1 MAENKKDLTIIEE
14 VEELIF
20 DIRNKIYLTGQ
31 AREAEGKKPYQAA
44 STMQVSDEDENSYQ
58 IRRSLTNAFST
69 LKSLLSEW
77 LQEDRTMSDN
87 RVVAEIDND
96 GQLVLVFKMPLNYN
110 VASVDSLGDGIHSYL
125 VNTAIAEW
133 FTITN
138 KEDAE
143 AYVAHSAISLENIKR
158 ALYKRIRPKRP
169 TY

>member
-1 MAENKKDLTIIEE
+1 MAENKKDLTITEE
-14 VEELIF
+14 VKELIF
-20 DIRNKIYLTGQ
+20 DIQNKTYLTGQ

-44 STMQVSDEDENSYQ
+44 SNMQASDEEENSYQ
-58 IRRSLTNAFST
+58 IRRSLVNAFST

-77 LQEDRTMSDN
+77 LQEERTTSNN
-87 RVVAEIDND
+87 RVATEIDNN
-96 GQLVLVFKMPLNYN
+96 GQLVLVFKLPLNYN
-110 VASVDSLGDGIHSYL
+110 DASADSLGNNIHSYL
-125 VNTAIAEW
+125 VNTTIAEW

-143 AYVAHSAISLENIKR
+143 AYVAYSAISLENVKR

>member
-20 DIRNKIYLTGQ
+20 DIRNKTYLTGQ

>member
-20 DIRNKIYLTGQ
+20 DIRNKTYLTGQ

-96 GQLVLVFKMPLNYN
+96 GQLILVFKMPLNYN

>member
-1 MAENKKDLTIIEE
+1 MAENKKNLTIIEE

-20 DIRNKIYLTGQ
+20 DIRNKTYLTGQ
-31 AREAEGKKPYQAA
+31 AREAEGGKSYQAV
-44 STMQVSDEDENSYQ
+44 SNMQVSNEDENSYQ
-58 IRRSLTNAFST
+58 IRRSLENAFSS
-69 LKSLLSEW
+69 LKSQLCEW
-77 LQEDRTMSDN
+77 LQEERTMSDN
-87 RVVAEIDND
+87 RVDTEIDNN
-96 GQLVLVFKMPLNYN
+96 GQLVLVFKLPLNYN
-110 VASVDSLGDGIHSYL
+110 DASADSLGNGIHSYL
-125 VNTAIAEW
+125 VNTTIAEW

>member
-20 DIRNKIYLTGQ
+20 DIRNKTYLTGQ
-31 AREAEGKKPYQAA
+31 AREAEGGKSYQAV
-44 STMQVSDEDENSYQ
+44 SNMQVSNEDENSYQ
-58 IRRSLTNAFST
+58 IRRSLENAFSS
-69 LKSLLSEW
+69 LKSQLCEW

-96 GQLVLVFKMPLNYN
+96 DQLVLVFKMPLNYN

-143 AYVAHSAISLENIKR
+143 AYVAYSAISLENVKR

>member
-20 DIRNKIYLTGQ
+20 DIRNKTYLTGQ
-31 AREAEGKKPYQAA
+31 AREAEGGKSYQAV
-44 STMQVSDEDENSYQ
+44 SNMQVSNEDENSYQ
-58 IRRSLTNAFST
+58 IRRSLENAFSS
-69 LKSLLSEW
+69 LKSQLCEW

-96 GQLVLVFKMPLNYN
+96 DQLVLVFKMPLNYN

-143 AYVAHSAISLENIKR
+143 AYVAYSAISLENIKR

>member
-1 MAENKKDLTIIEE
+1 MAENKKDLTITEE
-14 VEELIF
+14 VKELIF
-20 DIRNKIYLTGQ
+20 DIQNKTHLTGQ
-31 AREAEGKKPYQAA
+31 AREAEGKKPFQAA
-44 STMQVSDEDENSYQ
+44 SNMQASDEEENSYQ
-58 IRRSLTNAFST
+58 IRRSLENAFSS
-69 LKSLLSEW
+69 LKSQLCEW

-125 VNTAIAEW
+125 VNTTIAEW

-143 AYVAHSAISLENIKR
+143 AYVAYSAISLENIKR